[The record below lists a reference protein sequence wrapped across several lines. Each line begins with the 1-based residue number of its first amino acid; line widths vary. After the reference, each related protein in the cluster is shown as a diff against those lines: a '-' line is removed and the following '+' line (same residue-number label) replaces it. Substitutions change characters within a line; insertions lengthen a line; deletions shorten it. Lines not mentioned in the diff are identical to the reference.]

1 MGFGKSLLVPLQPS
15 DIFILAVV
23 VPKWRPVVLK
33 GFMAISRGTV
43 PLLAPVGTK
52 AGGQSVLP
60 GGCISLILL
69 GTDLGFPGLA
79 LVPVCLG
86 TY

>member
-1 MGFGKSLLVPLQPS
+1 MGFGKSPLVPLLPTAV
-15 DIFILAVV
+15 FILAVV
-23 VPKWRPVVLK
+23 VPSMLK
-33 GFMAISRGTV
+33 GSVAISRATV
-43 PLLAPVGTK
+43 PLLAPVGTET
-52 AGGQSVLP
+52 GGQSVLP

-69 GTDLGFPGLA
+69 GTELGFPGLA